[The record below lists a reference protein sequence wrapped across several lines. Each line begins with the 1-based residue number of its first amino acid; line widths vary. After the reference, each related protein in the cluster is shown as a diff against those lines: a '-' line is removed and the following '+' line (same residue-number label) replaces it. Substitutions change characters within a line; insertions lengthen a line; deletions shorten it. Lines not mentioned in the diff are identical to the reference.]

1 MFKHADAHM
10 DQPVRAKTKIDRAK
24 SNLLILSQKQKL

>member
-10 DQPVRAKTKIDRAK
+10 GQPVRAKVKINKAK
-24 SNLLILSQKQKL
+24 SNLLILS